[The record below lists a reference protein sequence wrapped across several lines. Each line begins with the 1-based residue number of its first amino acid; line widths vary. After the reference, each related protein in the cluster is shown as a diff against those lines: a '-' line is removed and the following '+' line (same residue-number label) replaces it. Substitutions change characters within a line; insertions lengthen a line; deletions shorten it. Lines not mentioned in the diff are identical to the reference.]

1 LQLASPFADASPV
14 PARPLDRVDPR
25 VKKVGANVLSKN
37 TTTNTSYFSVDV
49 HETPEALLEALLS
62 DQTRVGE
69 TLFQK
74 VLEEGVVYW
83 SFMIG
88 TTKSCDVILRMRVER
103 QDRDEISIRVN
114 SVKEE
119 GEF

>member
-1 LQLASPFADASPV
+1 MLASLSADSSPV

-25 VKKVGANVLSKN
+25 VKKVGANVLSKI
-37 TTTNTSYFSVDV
+37 TTTKTCYFSVDV

-69 TLFQK
+69 PLFQK
-74 VLEEGVVYW
+74 FSEEGVAYW
-83 SFMIG
+83 SFMVG
-88 TTKSCDVILRMRVER
+88 TTKSCDVILHMRVER
-103 QDRDEISIRVN
+103 QDRDEIFIRVK
-114 SVKEE
+114 SVEEE